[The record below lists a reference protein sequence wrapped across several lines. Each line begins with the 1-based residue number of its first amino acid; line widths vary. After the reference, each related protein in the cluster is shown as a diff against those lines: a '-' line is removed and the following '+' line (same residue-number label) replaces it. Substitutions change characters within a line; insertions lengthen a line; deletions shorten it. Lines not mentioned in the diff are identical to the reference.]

1 MMDKNKARKILAGT
15 ILANGDLDSLDWYL
29 SWEVGEENATLD
41 GVFNAEELEAIAWWM
56 RNIKK
61 GEKNV
66 R

>member
-1 MMDKNKARKILAGT
+1 MDKNKARKILAGT